1 MKSKIRY
8 WRTGIDDLDR
18 LLFNG
23 RGFRSG
29 RAYIVSGEHQ
39 AGKTILAMYFLK
51 SMIAQGGAFTYI
63 TIGRPAKDLV
73 ELYQDFNIDINSYLE
88 AKDLVILDWASL
100 RAGGSII
107 RAKKHLRN
115 YLSEKAVAGV
125 RFGED
130 PCNKEEFLER
140 MTTIHEEKAAH
151 HGKPGLA
158 VIDAISD
165 QIVMADRG
173 GLPGNVVS
181 DIYFTARQKFSIEE
195 PGTAFHLFAPLEER
209 VKREYSQLLEDLHL
223 NEDGTIGL
231 TVEKDET
238 GAIRERILAVRSLPG
253 GEVPSQ
259 RLLFRVTSKVPIE
272 TIRSLNENELTP
284 RERMR
289 LAKEEKILSGR
300 EDGSMARG
308 MHFHG
313 SVTVSGN
320 IINIEGEQY
329 NVQQDSKETVLAV
342 INRLLLRGIKY
353 DEDIIPTLDALA
365 GDIDQRND
373 IKPED
378 IAGSVQS
385 NLQPELQN
393 PGIRQ
398 NIESIYKQLAVGAS
412 GSLLATGIIQGIKLL
427 VGIP

>member
-1 MKSKIRY
+1 MKGKARY

-29 RAYIVSGEHQ
+29 RGYIVSGEHQ
-39 AGKTILAMYFLK
+39 AGKTILAMCFLK

-88 AKDLVILDWASL
+88 AKELVILDWASL
-100 RAGGSII
+100 RAGGNIH
-107 RAKKHLRN
+107 RATKHLRN
-115 YLSEKAVAGV
+115 YLSAEAISNI
-125 RFGED
+125 RFGKD
-130 PCNKEEFLER
+130 PCSKEEFLER
-140 MTTIHEEKAAH
+140 IITIHEEKVAH

-173 GLPGNVVS
+173 GLPGKFVS
-181 DIYFTARQKFSIEE
+181 DIYFSARQRFSIEE
-195 PGTAFHLFAPLEER
+195 PGTAFHLFSPLEER

-231 TVEKDET
+231 TLEKDET
-238 GAIRERILAVRSLPG
+238 GAIRERILAVRSLLG
-253 GEVPSQ
+253 SEVPTQ
-259 RLLFRVTSKVPIE
+259 RLIFRISSKVPIE
-272 TIRSLNENELTP
+272 IIGSLNENELTQ
-284 RERMR
+284 RERFR
-289 LAKEEKILSGR
+289 LAKEEKLLSGR
-300 EDGSMARG
+300 VGGSMAGG

-320 IINIEGEQY
+320 IINIEGDQY
-329 NVQQDSKETVLAV
+329 NVQQDSKERVLTL
-342 INRLLLRGIKY
+342 INRLLLKGIKD
-353 DEDIIPTLDALA
+353 DEDIIPTLDKLS
-365 GDIDQRND
+365 GDLEQRND
-373 IKPED
+373 LKSED
-378 IAGSVQS
+378 IAGSVHS
-385 NLQPELQN
+385 RLQPEIQN
-393 PGIRQ
+393 PGVRQ
-398 NIESIYKQLAVGAS
+398 NIESIYNRLAVGAT

-427 VGIP
+427 LGIP

>member
-1 MKSKIRY
+1 MKGKIRH
-8 WRTGIDDLDR
+8 WRTGIAELDQ

-23 RGFRSG
+23 RGFRTG
-29 RAYIVSGEHQ
+29 RAYIVSGAHK
-39 AGKTILAMYFLK
+39 AGKTILAMCFLK

-100 RAGGSII
+100 RAGGSSL
-107 RAKKHLRN
+107 RAKKYLRN
-115 YLSEKAVAGV
+115 YLSAKAVSNV

-130 PCNKEEFLER
+130 PCNKEEFLEKI
-140 MTTIHEEKAAH
+140 TTIHAEKAAH

-158 VIDAISD
+158 IIDAISD

-181 DIYFTARQKFSIEE
+181 DIYFTARQRFSIEE

-209 VKREYSQLLEDLHL
+209 VKSEYSQLLEDLHL

-231 TVEKDET
+231 TVEKDDT
-238 GAIRERILAVRSLPG
+238 GVISERILAVRSLLG
-253 GEVPSQ
+253 GEVPTQ
-259 RLLFRVTSKVPIE
+259 RLVFRVTSKLPIE
-272 TIRSLNENELTP
+272 IIGSLNELTA

-289 LAKEEKILSGR
+289 LAKEGKIFSRRG
-300 EDGSMARG
+300 DGSMAGG
-308 MHFHG
+308 MHFSG
-313 SVTVSGN
+313 SVTVKGN
-320 IINIEGEQY
+320 IINIEGDQY
-329 NVQQDSKETVLAV
+329 NVQQDSKERVLAV
-342 INRLLLRGIKY
+342 INRLLLNGIK
-353 DEDIIPTLDALA
+353 DDGDIIQTLDALA

-373 IKPED
+373 IKPAD
-378 IAGSVQS
+378 IAGSVQ
-385 NLQPELQN
+385 NGLQTELQN

-398 NIESIYKQLAVGAS
+398 KIESFYKQMAVGAS
-412 GSLLATGIIQGIKLL
+412 GSLLASGIVQGIKLL
-427 VGIP
+427 LGIP